1 MLPQDS
7 LGLIQPVIWHEWKRW
22 TEFCSPHKWV
32 KYLHS
37 WVYRDKVLLTALLT
51 GGLFLVVKLNCFFT
65 SRLHCANLRVML
77 VMSSVLMTLRL
88 HSSLFLGLSLRCP
101 TIIFFLWWEEIWGL
115 LALRSYL
122 YYTKIFSFPC
132 LNLGSTPVDI
142 GWFSVACPLCF
153 GFFLISKFCSEKK
166 PRLKK
171 ILPSSQLL
179 RGIEVPA
186 SATRS
191 KIKFR
196 LPGLGFWRKHN
207 LQSSLNLME
216 DLVLNLSGTVL
227 KYSLPHVTTG
237 DILRGFFF
245 FFPVSLQQACL
256 HSVLRDHLQSK
267 EIETFMKSMSQ
278 TWHLRA
284 SSLQYLSA
292 CLGWSN
298 HTGEKKGI
306 IMWELRR

>member
-153 GFFLISKFCSEKK
+153 GFFFISKFCSEKK

-179 RGIEVPA
+179 RGHRSA
-186 SATRS
+186 SIRYSFQNQVQVAWFGVLEETQFAEFTEPHGR
-191 KIKFR
+191 F
-196 LPGLGFWRKHN
+196 GFEFVWNCPEIFLTPCDHRRHPEGIF
-207 LQSSLNLME
+207 LLFSCF
-216 DLVLNLSGTVL
+216 T
-227 KYSLPHVTTG
+227 TTG
-237 DILRGFFF
+237 LPPF
-245 FFPVSLQQACL
+245 CL
-256 HSVLRDHLQSK
+256 KRPSTV
-267 EIETFMKSMSQ
+267 
-278 TWHLRA
+278 
-284 SSLQYLSA
+284 
-292 CLGWSN
+292 
-298 HTGEKKGI
+298 
-306 IMWELRR
+306 